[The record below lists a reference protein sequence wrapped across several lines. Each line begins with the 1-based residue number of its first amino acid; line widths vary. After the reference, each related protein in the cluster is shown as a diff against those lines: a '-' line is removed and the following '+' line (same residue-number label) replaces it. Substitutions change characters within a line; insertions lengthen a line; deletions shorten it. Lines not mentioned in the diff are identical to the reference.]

1 MKLKR
6 IWKVI
11 ITLSL
16 LLIIII
22 IFGIS
27 IYNYELSPVDK
38 KNKTDVV
45 ITIKKGTSTQNII
58 KSLKKADLI
67 RSEGAVLVYLKLNKV

>member
-45 ITIKKGTSTQNII
+45 ITIKKGTFVNLKSSTKRERLFVKNMNNMAKII
-58 KSLKKADLI
+58 LL
-67 RSEGAVLVYLKLNKV
+67 RL

>member
-67 RSEGAVLVYLKLNKV
+67 RS

>member
-67 RSEGAVLVYLKLNKV
+67 RSEGAVLVY

>member
-45 ITIKKGTSTQNII
+45 ITIK
-58 KSLKKADLI
+58 
-67 RSEGAVLVYLKLNKV
+67 RVLLHKV

>member
-58 KSLKKADLI
+58 KSLKL
-67 RSEGAVLVYLKLNKV
+67 L

>member
-67 RSEGAVLVYLKLNKV
+67 RSEGAVLV

>member
-58 KSLKKADLI
+58 KS
-67 RSEGAVLVYLKLNKV
+67 Y